1 MNTHRFPLTRSGVVA
16 LVLGGLAS
24 QTVLAQSSPFDT
36 GANSF
41 VAWALT
47 FATPIAVLVV
57 IGTGAAAAFGR
68 ISWGWAV
75 GAIVGIAVIF
85 GSEQI
90 VAWIRSLFGV

>member
-1 MNTHRFPLTRSGVVA
+1 MNPHRSIPTHVRVVFL
-16 LVLGGLAS
+16 LVGAIAS
-24 QTVLAQSSPFDT
+24 SCVSAQSSPFDT

-47 FATPIAVLVV
+47 FATPVAVLVV

-68 ISWGWAV
+68 ISWGWAI

-90 VAWIRSLFGV
+90 VAWIRGLFGV

>member
-1 MNTHRFPLTRSGVVA
+1 MRRTRTRCRAAPLLPGRRTDR
-16 LVLGGLAS
+16 LEDL
-24 QTVLAQSSPFDT
+24 
-36 GANSF
+36 

-68 ISWGWAV
+68 ISWGWAI

-90 VAWIRSLFGV
+90 VAWIRGLFGV